1 MNMLKQTYIAPEI
14 ETIEFASEVLMNI
27 TSGETDGAGTGEGSA
42 GDGDPDLT
50 NYCRRGTWGDFWS
63 QG

>member
-1 MNMLKQTYIAPEI
+1 MKQNYIKPEI

-50 NYCRRGTWGDFWS
+50 HRRRGTWGNFWE
-63 QG
+63 

>member
-1 MNMLKQTYIAPEI
+1 MNMLKQTYIAPEM
-14 ETIEFASEVLMNI
+14 EVVAFESEVLMNI

-50 NYCRRGTWGDFWS
+50 HRRRGTWGNFWE
-63 QG
+63 

>member
-1 MNMLKQTYIAPEI
+1 MTTKQNYTKPEI

-42 GDGDPDLT
+42 DDNDPDLT
-50 NYCRRGTWGDFWS
+50 HRRRGTWGNFWE
-63 QG
+63 